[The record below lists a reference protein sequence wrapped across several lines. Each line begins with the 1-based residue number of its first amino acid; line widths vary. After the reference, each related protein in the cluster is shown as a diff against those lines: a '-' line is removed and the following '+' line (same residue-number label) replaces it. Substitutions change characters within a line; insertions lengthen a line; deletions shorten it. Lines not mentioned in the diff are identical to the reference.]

1 MKYQELFREENNAVR
16 ERYELSMERIRSMAG
31 EETVG
36 APFQEYFRQV
46 SEFIMMTGE
55 FYQIVESGAW
65 ASADLDTVQRWNR
78 KLYEDIL
85 PEHYEESYGNPAFAV
100 EKLGDG
106 FGQLLSF
113 LYAEIRGQ
121 IVFATESRLTD
132 MTILNETFI
141 EIYNLFEGEMPTAEA
156 VKDVLYWFVSD
167 YSDMTVTYRIR
178 EGLDASLSFIKDIIM
193 SSDLSDVRYLYRFG
207 EYVSPAELK
216 IVEFM
221 NGLPQETVDQMADT
235 YTEGYRRGFK
245 VMGRDIT
252 KKKTVVIRCEMGFER
267 MVRKAVLN
275 FRAMGLEPILFR
287 CAVWSINRNPN
298 RKIGFHGTSPNKQY
312 DYDHRYDNA
321 IYMRKALT
329 ERKLAV
335 LKVAYEAYRK
345 QASEYAGPAV
355 IETFGEDGF
364 SPVNKR
370 EALSLNE
377 KQEKLSLTLANDSAR
392 IVNQYIPGDETSF
405 TIIAFPRPEIGPDF
419 REIFEETIRI
429 NTLDYERYKTIQ
441 QNIIDVLDRA
451 EHVEVTGKG
460 ENHTSLRITLHPLAQ
475 PEKETNFEN
484 CVADIN
490 IPLGE
495 VFTSPVLA
503 GTNGLLQV
511 SSVYIGDI
519 QFKNLKMSF
528 VDGMISDYSCD
539 NFGTGEEEQKS
550 GRELMKQMILKN
562 HDSLP
567 MGEFAIG
574 TNTVA
579 YAMAQKFGIIDK
591 LPILIVEK
599 MGPHFAV
606 GDTCY
611 SWSEDAATFNPD
623 GKEIIAR
630 DNEISLL
637 RKEDVSKAYFSCHT
651 DITIPYRE
659 LDCITAV
666 SADGERLPII
676 VDGRFAVPGTEELN
690 EPFGRREN

>member
-16 ERYELSMERIRSMAG
+16 ERYDLSMERIQSMA
-31 EETVG
+31 EDETVS
-36 APFQEYFRQV
+36 APFLDYFGRV
-46 SEFIMMTGE
+46 SEFILMTGE
-55 FYQIVESGAW
+55 FYHLVESGAW
-65 ASADLDTVQRWNR
+65 ASADAATMEAWNR
-78 KLYEDIL
+78 RLYEDIL

-100 EKLGDG
+100 KMLGDG
-106 FGQLLSF
+106 YGQLLSF

-121 IVFATESRLTD
+121 IVFATESRLTE

-141 EIYNLFEGEMPTAEA
+141 EIYNLFEGAMPAAEA

-167 YSDMTVTYRIR
+167 YSDMTVTYRVR

-193 SSDLSDVRYLYRFG
+193 NSDLSDVRYLYRFG
-207 EYVSPAELK
+207 EYVSPAELE
-216 IVEFM
+216 IVQFM
-221 NGLPQETVDQMADT
+221 NTLPQETIDRMADT
-235 YTEGYRRGFK
+235 YTEGYRKGFE

-252 KKKTVVIRCEMGFER
+252 KKKTVAIRCEMGFER
-267 MVRKAVLN
+267 MVRKAVEN
-275 FRAMGLEPILFR
+275 FRAMGMEPVLFR
-287 CAVWSINRNPN
+287 SAVWSINRNPN
-298 RKIGFHGTSPNKQY
+298 RKIGFHSTSPNKQY

-321 IYMRKALT
+321 IYMRKALVD
-329 ERKLAV
+329 RKLAV

-355 IETFGEDGF
+355 IETFGEEGF
-364 SPVNKR
+364 SPVNKP
-370 EALSLNE
+370 EALSLKE

-392 IVNQYIPGDETSF
+392 IVNQYIPGNETSF

-419 REIFEETIRI
+419 QEIFEETIRI
-429 NTLDYERYKTIQ
+429 NTLDYEVYKTIQ
-441 QNIIDVLDRA
+441 QHIIDVLDQA
-451 EHVEVTGKG
+451 AFVEVTGKG
-460 ENHTSLRITLHPLAQ
+460 ENHTDLRISLHELAN

-484 CVADIN
+484 CVADVN

-495 VFTSPVLA
+495 VFTSPVLE
-503 GTNGLLQV
+503 GTSGLLQV

-519 QFKNLKMSF
+519 QFKNLKMHF
-528 VDGMISDYSCD
+528 ENGMIKDYSCD
-539 NFGTGEEEQKS
+539 NFGTGEEALKS

-574 TNTVA
+574 TNTAA
-579 YAMAQKFGIIDK
+579 YAMARKYGIIDK

-611 SWSEDAATFNPD
+611 SWSEDAAVFNPN

-630 DNEISLL
+630 DNEVSIL
-637 RKEDVSKAYFSCHT
+637 RREDVSKAYFSCHT

-666 SADGERLPII
+666 TASGARLPVIA
-676 VDGRFAVPGTEELN
+676 DGRFVVDGTEELN
-690 EPFGRREN
+690 RSL